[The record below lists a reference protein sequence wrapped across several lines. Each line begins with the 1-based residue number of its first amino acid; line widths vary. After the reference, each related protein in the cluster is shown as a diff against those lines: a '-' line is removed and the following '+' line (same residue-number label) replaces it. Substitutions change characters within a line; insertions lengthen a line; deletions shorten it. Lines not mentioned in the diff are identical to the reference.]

1 MLVSLC
7 LVGAVLVTLGAADS
21 CKAPMDATGDYSG
34 TWSITVNEGEG
45 EEATTRTVECDS
57 LRMTLDQDVNLD
69 YPDNLKV
76 TGTLFIDDYS
86 CLAEANW
93 PELIPLPKPGEVTS
107 YRNHGYQ

>member
-1 MLVSLC
+1 MPPVIIQEPGQL
-7 LVGAVLVTLGAADS
+7 
-21 CKAPMDATGDYSG
+21 
-34 TWSITVNEGEG
+34 TVNEGEG

-86 CLAEANW
+86 CLKEANW
-93 PELIPLPKPGEVTS
+93 PELIPLPKPGEVES